1 MNFKETKKFCH
12 GYDCKEH
19 NELGNGEE
27 PYGIKKGSAILG
39 WE

>member
-1 MNFKETKKFCH
+1 MNFKETNKFCH

-19 NELGNGEE
+19 NELGNGET
-27 PYGIKKGSAILG
+27 YGIKKGSAILG